1 MTLVPEIDYKKTKD
15 KVRRLLKNCRSLQRM
30 SGVKVHL
37 QSPILSDMPRHH
49 SNRNNAEESMVHL
62 FRYTSKLS
70 IEAAR
75 QCREQVRAIEH
86 TLKSLPDVSRE
97 ILYYSYC
104 VPNPYSMAKLSRTIK
119 VYRENEFGQVEEISY
134 SIKNIEKLKDNAL
147 IEFAEAYHYENLIVQ
162 KN

>member
-1 MTLVPEIDYKKTKD
+1 MTLVPEIDYRKTKD

-30 SGVKVHL
+30 SGVKVYL
-37 QSPILSDMPRHH
+37 QSPVLSDMPRHH
-49 SNRNNAEESMVHL
+49 SNRNNTEESMVHVL
-62 FRYTSKLS
+62 RNTSKAS
-70 IEAAR
+70 IDAAKQR
-75 QCREQVRAIEH
+75 REQVRAIEH

-104 VPNPYSMAKLSRTIK
+104 VPNPHSLDKLSRIIK